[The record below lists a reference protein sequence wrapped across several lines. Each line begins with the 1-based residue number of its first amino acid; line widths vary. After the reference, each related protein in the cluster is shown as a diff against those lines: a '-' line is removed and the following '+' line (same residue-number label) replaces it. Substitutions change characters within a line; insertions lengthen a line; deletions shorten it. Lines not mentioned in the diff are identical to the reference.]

1 MKKIP
6 QAEQAK
12 LAEYMAKYPELNGT
26 DLAEIVHANGD
37 LTNCTKGALRQRVNE
52 TRRAQRRAIMEK
64 ELART
69 PEPAAPEPPAD
80 GEQIAIVGTITR
92 EEYDS
97 LTRDAR
103 KWAHIT
109 RVIFASAGESEYF
122 PGSLQINH
130 KIVDEALRSLE
141 PEQYAATLERIRRN
155 NK

>member
-1 MKKIP
+1 MKIIP
-6 QAEQAK
+6 QAEQTK

-26 DLAEIVHANGD
+26 DLAKIIHANGD
-37 LTNCTKGALRQRVNE
+37 LKHRTEDTLRQRVNDR
-52 TRRAQRRAIMEK
+52 RRAQRRAIMEQA
-64 ELART
+64 LPRT

-80 GEQIAIVGTITR
+80 GEQIAITGTITR
-92 EEYDS
+92 EEYDR

-122 PGSLQINH
+122 PGSLQINR